1 MFDLLSSLVLV
12 SLSLFFF
19 FLVLDAIMDR
29 AILDRIQRSDSTI
42 DAPEGPMTRAR
53 TKRFKEQL
61 SLFMTSFFKERGHPS
76 ESKTTCVHVIQAA

>member
-1 MFDLLSSLVLV
+1 MSPY
-12 SLSLFFF
+12 
-19 FLVLDAIMDR
+19 DAIMDR

-42 DAPEGPMTRAR
+42 DASEGPMTRAR